1 MVSTR
6 PLRLAVPA
14 ETQLSMEEFSRL
26 AHAQSLTRELT
37 SPSQASPLSQMD
49 AYAILPLVAAASL
62 SQSLRLPQREP
73 AKRTKSAPS
82 ASPAPP
88 LPMPRPRK
96 TLSLAQVAT
105 LTRLTP
111 QLSSSVLNLTRM

>member
-1 MVSTR
+1 MVPTR

-14 ETQLSMEEFSRL
+14 ETLLSMEGFSRL
-26 AHAQSLTRELT
+26 AHAPSLTRKLT
-37 SPSQASPLSQMD
+37 SPSPASPLSRMD

-62 SQSLRLPQREP
+62 SHSLRLPLREF
-73 AKRTKSAPS
+73 AKLTRSAPS

-96 TLSLAQVAT
+96 TLFLAPVAT
-105 LTRLTP
+105 PTRLTP